1 MGFDFI
7 LPFDRAV
14 SEIVLSL
21 RSDAADA
28 VMAAVTSAGDAGA
41 VWIIL
46 SIGMICFKQ
55 TRTTGILMLAA
66 IAATFVIST
75 LGLKHLFA
83 RPRPC
88 VAFPVEGLY
97 PCPSG
102 FSFPSGHT
110 ISSFAA
116 AGVLFFRKTAGRWAA
131 VVLAV
136 LIAFSRVYLNV
147 HYGTDVLAGALLGV
161 AAAYLTVRLHN
172 MKKAGTRPAF

>member
-1 MGFDFI
+1 MGFDFL

-14 SEIVLSL
+14 SQFVLSL
-21 RSDAADA
+21 RSTVADS
-28 VMAAVTSAGDAGA
+28 VMTVVTLAGDAGA
-41 VWIIL
+41 VWIAL
-46 SIGMICFKQ
+46 AIGMICFKQ
-55 TRTTGILMLAA
+55 TRTTGLLMLAA

-88 VAFPVEGLY
+88 VAFPVAGLY

-102 FSFPSGHT
+102 FSFPSGHS

-116 AGVLFFRKTAGRWAA
+116 AGVLFFRKTVGRWFA
-131 VVLAV
+131 VISAV

-147 HYGTDVLAGALLGV
+147 HYCTDVLTGALLG
-161 AAAYLTVRLHN
+161 AGAAYLTVRWFD
-172 MKKAGTRPAF
+172 MKKAGV

>member
-1 MGFDFI
+1 MGFDFL

-14 SEIVLSL
+14 SQFVLSL
-21 RSDAADA
+21 RSTVADS
-28 VMAAVTSAGDAGA
+28 VMTVVTSAGDAGGG
-41 VWIIL
+41 WIAL
-46 SIGMICFKQ
+46 AIGMICFKQ
-55 TRTTGILMLAA
+55 TRTTGLLMLAA

-88 VAFPVEGLY
+88 VAFPVAGLY

-102 FSFPSGHT
+102 FSFPSGHS

-116 AGVLFFRKTAGRWAA
+116 AGVLFFRKAAGRWFA
-131 VVLAV
+131 VISAV

-147 HYGTDVLAGALLGV
+147 HYCTDVLTGALLG
-161 AAAYLTVRLHN
+161 AGAAYLTVRLYE
-172 MKKAGTRPAF
+172 MKKAGVWPAF

>member
-1 MGFDFI
+1 MGFDFL

-14 SEIVLSL
+14 SQFVLSL
-21 RSDAADA
+21 RSNAADA
-28 VMAAVTSAGDAGA
+28 VMTAVTSAGDAGA
-41 VWIIL
+41 VWIAL
-46 SIGMICFKQ
+46 AVGMICFKK
-55 TRTTGILMLAA
+55 TRTTGLLMLAA

-88 VAFPVEGLY
+88 VAFPVAGFY

-102 FSFPSGHT
+102 FSFPSGHS

-116 AGVLFFRKTAGRWAA
+116 AGVLFFRKTAGRWFA
-131 VVLAV
+131 VALAV

-147 HYGTDVLAGALLGV
+147 HYCTDVLAGALLGV
-161 AAAYLTVRLHN
+161 GAAYLTVRWFD
-172 MKKAGTRPAF
+172 MKKAGA

>member
-1 MGFDFI
+1 MGFDFL

-14 SEIVLSL
+14 SQFVLSL
-21 RSDAADA
+21 RSDAADS
-28 VMAAVTSAGDAGA
+28 VMTVVTLAGDAGA
-41 VWIIL
+41 VWIAL
-46 SIGMICFKQ
+46 AIGMICFKQ
-55 TRTTGILMLAA
+55 TRTTGLLMLAA

-88 VAFPVEGLY
+88 VAFPVAGLY

-102 FSFPSGHT
+102 FSFPSGHS

-116 AGVLFFRKTAGRWAA
+116 AGVLFFRKAAGRWFA
-131 VVLAV
+131 VISAV

-147 HYGTDVLAGALLGV
+147 HYCTDVLTGALLG
-161 AAAYLTVRLHN
+161 AGAAYLTVRLYE
-172 MKKAGTRPAF
+172 MKKAGV